1 MVRKRDGDDDENEND
16 YDLTAE
22 EKRDFRKMRKDWQSA
37 TVIYTAI
44 YRLVIALGAVA
55 AAIAAIKVTFGQYLA
70 RMFAP

>member
-1 MVRKRDGDDDENEND
+1 MVRKRDEDDEDD

-37 TVIYTAI
+37 TVIYIAI

-55 AAIAAIKVTFGQYLA
+55 AAIAAIKVTFGQYIA

>member
-1 MVRKRDGDDDENEND
+1 VVRKRDGDDDENEND